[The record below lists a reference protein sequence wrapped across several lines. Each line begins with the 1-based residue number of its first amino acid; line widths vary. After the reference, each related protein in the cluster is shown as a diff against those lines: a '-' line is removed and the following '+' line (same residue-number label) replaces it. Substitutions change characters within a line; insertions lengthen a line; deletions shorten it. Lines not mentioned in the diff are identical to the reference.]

1 MILSSLHNKAAGPAV
16 SGIGKSSAGE
26 MGINMDK
33 KVKWGVIGAGGIADR
48 RTMPG
53 MMKAGNAELI
63 AVMDT
68 NAELIGKLK
77 EKYNAKYAYT
87 TADELIANP
96 EVEAIYIAS
105 PVVFHAEQAVKAA
118 KAGKH
123 ILLEKPIAMTVAEG
137 KKVVEDVDNAG
148 VLSACGFMM
157 RFGAYNQKIKE
168 IIENG
173 VIGQVVSAKAQFTCW
188 YPDMPNCWRQVKKN
202 SGGGAF
208 VDMGVHCIDLIQHIL
223 DTEVEKV
230 SAIIDTKTFKYEVDD
245 SSSVLM
251 HLKNGVNAFVEA
263 NFNIP
268 DAAAKWRLE
277 FYGTKGCIIAHD
289 TIHQLDTG
297 SVEITLDDGSHPEIN
312 VNCTDLYTKEIE
324 SFSNSILTG
333 APVEVPLKDGLQ
345 VQQIVE
351 AAYYASD
358 NDKVVNVKD
367 YFNK

>member
-1 MILSSLHNKAAGPAV
+1 M
-16 SGIGKSSAGE
+16 E
-26 MGINMDK
+26 K

-48 RTMPG
+48 RTIPG
-53 MMKAGNAELI
+53 LVLAKNAELA
-63 AVMDT
+63 AVMDV
-68 NAELIGKLK
+68 NPEIIENIKK
-77 EKYNAKYAYT
+77 KYNAKYAYT
-87 TADELIANP
+87 NEDDLIANP

-123 ILLEKPIAMTVAEG
+123 ILLEKPIAMTVKEG
-137 KKVVEDVDNAG
+137 IKVVNDVDACG

-157 RFGAYNQKIKE
+157 RFGAYNKAIKKFIAE
-168 IIENG
+168 G
-173 VIGQVVSAKAQFTCW
+173 RIGQVVSAKAQFTCW

-208 VDMGVHCIDLIQHIL
+208 VDMGVHCIDLIQNIL
-223 DTEVEKV
+223 ETTVEKV

-251 HLKNGVNAFVEA
+251 HLKNGTNAFVEA

-277 FYGTKGCIIAHD
+277 FYGTKGCITAHD

-297 SVEITLDDGSHPEIN
+297 SVDITLDDGSHPTLDVE
-312 VNCTDLYTKEIE
+312 CTNLYTKEIE

-333 APVEVPLKDGLQ
+333 APVEVPLRDGLQ
-345 VQQIVE
+345 VQKIVE
-351 AAYYASD
+351 AAYYAAD
-358 NDKVVNVKD
+358 NDKVVNVEK
-367 YFNK
+367 FFE